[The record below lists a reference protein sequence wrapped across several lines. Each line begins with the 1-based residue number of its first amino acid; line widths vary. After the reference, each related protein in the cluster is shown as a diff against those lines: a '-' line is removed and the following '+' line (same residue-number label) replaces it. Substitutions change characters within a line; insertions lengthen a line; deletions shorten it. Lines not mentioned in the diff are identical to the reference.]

1 MSDFDIII
9 IGSGIAGA
17 SAAAMLSAT
26 ARVAIVERESAH
38 GYHTTG
44 RSAALYSPLYGPA
57 PFRSLS
63 VASRDFLTRPPAGFT
78 ENPVLT
84 PRGVLNIAT
93 QDQLPLLD
101 ELAEGAR
108 AAGIPHRQLSGA
120 EARLLC
126 PVLRADH
133 VAGALAEPDAMDI
146 DVESLHQGYLRLA
159 RRNGADIRLDAEV
172 IGLDPGAAGWTAT
185 LGGGGGAISA
195 PVIINAAGAWAD
207 VVAGLAG
214 LEPLGLTPLK
224 RTAFIIEAPPGAE
237 IAAWPSVIDIAES
250 FYFKPEAGRILVSPA
265 DETPADPHDAW
276 PEDLT
281 VAECVERMQEAAD
294 IPVRRVIRSWAGLRT
309 FAPDRAPVIGFD
321 PAASGFFWLAGQGG
335 YGVQS
340 SAAAARVATALALGD
355 ALPAD
360 VAALGLT
367 AAQISPARF
376 RGAASQP

>member
-17 SAAAMLSAT
+17 SAAAMLSGT